1 MTATTI
7 ERLTV
12 TMPADMAALIK
23 DAVAGGGYA
32 SSSEVIR
39 EAMRDWKIKRALQLQ
54 EFANLQADLDKG
66 LADLA
71 AGRTKDF
78 DIKRIVRR
86 GRKLLASRSSS
97 V

>member
-1 MTATTI
+1 MQW
-7 ERLTV
+7 R
-12 TMPADMAALIK
+12 
-23 DAVAGGGYA
+23 GGGYA

>member
-54 EFANLQADLDKG
+54 EFANLQAALDKG

-86 GRKLLASRSSS
+86 GRKLLASRSPS

>member
-86 GRKLLASRSSS
+86 GRRLLASRSPS

>member
-66 LADLA
+66 LSDLA

-86 GRKLLASRSSS
+86 GRKILASRSSS

>member
-54 EFANLQADLDKG
+54 EFANLQADLDTG
-66 LADLA
+66 LSDLA

-86 GRKLLASRSSS
+86 GRKLLASRSPS

>member
-66 LADLA
+66 LSDLA

-86 GRKLLASRSSS
+86 GRKLLASRSPS

>member
-1 MTATTI
+1 MQW
-7 ERLTV
+7 R
-12 TMPADMAALIK
+12 
-23 DAVAGGGYA
+23 GGGYA

-86 GRKLLASRSSS
+86 GRKLLASRSPS

>member
-54 EFANLQADLDKG
+54 EFANLEADLDKG
-66 LADLA
+66 LSDLA

-86 GRKLLASRSSS
+86 GRKILASRSSS

>member
-86 GRKLLASRSSS
+86 GRKLLASRSPS